1 MFLVIFVIIIIKITI
16 IIIIATIIIIIGYF
30 LAVQNTLTFTY
41 SGISLHIQ
49 SSDRQNYAD
58 DNDGCNDNYDGNFD
72 DNDDKNDQ
80 KHTNIK
86 SLG

>member
-1 MFLVIFVIIIIKITI
+1 MFSFGHCPNYLPPKSGNLYRFFGRQKHMTDK
-16 IIIIATIIIIIGYF
+16 
-30 LAVQNTLTFTY
+30 NT
-41 SGISLHIQ
+41 
-49 SSDRQNYAD
+49 DD

-86 SLG
+86 SFG